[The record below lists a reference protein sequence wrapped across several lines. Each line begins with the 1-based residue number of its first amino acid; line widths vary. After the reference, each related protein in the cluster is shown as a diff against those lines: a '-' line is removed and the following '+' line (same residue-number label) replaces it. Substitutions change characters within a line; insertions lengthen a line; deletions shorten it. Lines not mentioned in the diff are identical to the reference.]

1 MSFLVTARK
10 YRPSTFQEVVAQG
23 HVVNTL
29 LNSIRMGRIAHA
41 YLFSGP
47 RGVGKTTTARIFAKA
62 LNCPNAKE
70 GEPCNTCDTCV
81 EISQGRCID
90 IIEID
95 GASNNGVEQVRTIRD
110 SVRYMPT
117 REKYKMY
124 IIDEVHMLSKGAFN
138 ALLKTLEEPPAHAI
152 FIFATTEPH
161 RLPPTVISRC
171 QRYDFRRIALD
182 DIVGQLKHICLQEGI
197 EAEDSALFAVARKGD
212 GSMRDSE
219 SIFDQVVAFSGD
231 RLTYESVR
239 QVLHFVDQE
248 TFFQL
253 TDLIITNN
261 SSGGFAL
268 AEEVVMSGYDIQDFL
283 SGLEEHY
290 RNLLVARA
298 TGETQLIEAPEDIR
312 ERYTRVAEQFSEGD
326 LLRLL
331 KITAQTMQAVKFSP
345 QPRLKFEVALID
357 MIKMD
362 STIEIST
369 LLSSMGPSGTA
380 PTRLHREQ
388 THTAAA
394 PAKAAPAKAAPAK
407 AAPAKAAPAK
417 AAPAKAAPAKAT
429 PAEAT
434 PAEATPA
441 EATPANATSQ
451 AAIHPPA
458 AGHSA
463 TAQHSTP
470 ATPDSRLH
478 ERPAREMPPLEMPL
492 SVPMPHEAPAT
503 RSTREAGVRNLSGAR
518 SAATDMTEPL
528 HEAEERFR
536 QALTSASLSAAGS
549 HKTQPASSR
558 NLPSH
563 PIVQLLIDK
572 LDAVV
577 LPKH

>member
-29 LNSIRMGRIAHA
+29 LNSIRLGRIAHA

-62 LNCPNAKE
+62 LNCPNAHE
-70 GEPCNTCDTCV
+70 GEPCNACDTCV
-81 EISQGRCID
+81 EISEGRCLD

-110 SVRYMPT
+110 SVRYMPS

-171 QRYDFRRIALD
+171 QRYDFRRIAIE
-182 DIVGQLKHICLQEGI
+182 DIIGQLRHICAKEAI
-197 EAEDSALFAVARKGD
+197 EADESALFTIARKGD
-212 GSMRDSE
+212 GSMRDAE
-219 SIFDQVVAFSGD
+219 SIFDQVVAFSGST
-231 RLTYESVR
+231 LTYDAMR
-239 QVLHFVDQE
+239 QVLHVVDQE

-253 TDLIITNN
+253 TELIITNN

-283 SGLEEHY
+283 TGLEEHY

-298 TGETQLIEAPEDIR
+298 TGDTRLIEAPEDIR
-312 ERYTRVAEQFSEGD
+312 ERYARVAEQFSEGD

-357 MIKMD
+357 MIRMD
-362 STIEIST
+362 STVEIST
-369 LLSSMGPSGTA
+369 LLSSMGHGGSASPHPPQRQSGTG
-380 PTRLHREQ
+380 
-388 THTAAA
+388 
-394 PAKAAPAKAAPAK
+394 
-407 AAPAKAAPAK
+407 
-417 AAPAKAAPAKAT
+417 AT
-429 PAEAT
+429 PAAHT
-434 PAEATPA
+434 AV
-441 EATPANATSQ
+441 
-451 AAIHPPA
+451 HPA
-458 AGHSA
+458 AVHPAAAHSA
-463 TAQHSTP
+463 
-470 ATPDSRLH
+470 AT
-478 ERPAREMPPLEMPL
+478 
-492 SVPMPHEAPAT
+492 
-503 RSTREAGVRNLSGAR
+503 R
-518 SAATDMTEPL
+518 SAATRSAATLAPPADIAFPEPEPRTSTRPESLSDGATAGGNGQSSAQARPEGMPGQEAPYAAPMPVELPVRRGRSERFGAPTGTRSSATDVTEPL
-528 HEAEERFR
+528 RVAEERFR
-536 QALTSASLSAAGS
+536 QALSSASLSATGS
-549 HKTQPASSR
+549 HQAQPASGT
-558 NLPSH
+558 NLPPH

>member
-10 YRPSTFQEVVAQG
+10 YRPSNFQEVVAQG

-29 LNSIRMGRIAHA
+29 LNSIRLGRIAHA

-62 LNCPNAKE
+62 LNCPNAHE
-70 GEPCNTCDTCV
+70 GEPCNACDTCV
-81 EISQGRCID
+81 EIAEGRCLD

-110 SVRYMPT
+110 SVRYMPS

-171 QRYDFRRIALD
+171 QRYDFRRIAIE
-182 DIVGQLKHICLQEGI
+182 DIIGQLRHICAKEDI
-197 EAEDSALFAVARKGD
+197 EADESALFTIARKGD
-212 GSMRDSE
+212 GSMRDAE
-219 SIFDQVVAFSGD
+219 SIFDQVVAFSGST
-231 RLTYESVR
+231 LTYDAMR
-239 QVLHFVDQE
+239 QVLHVVDQE

-253 TDLIITNN
+253 TELIITNN

-268 AEEVVMSGYDIQDFL
+268 AEDVVMSGYDIQDFL
-283 SGLEEHY
+283 TGLEEHY

-298 TGETQLIEAPEDIR
+298 TGDTRLIEAPEDIR
-312 ERYTRVAEQFSEGD
+312 ERYARVAEQFSEGD

-357 MIKMD
+357 MIRMD
-362 STIEIST
+362 STVEIST
-369 LLSSMGPSGTA
+369 LLSSMGHGGSASPHPPRRQSGTG
-380 PTRLHREQ
+380 
-388 THTAAA
+388 
-394 PAKAAPAKAAPAK
+394 
-407 AAPAKAAPAK
+407 
-417 AAPAKAAPAKAT
+417 AT
-429 PAEAT
+429 PAA
-434 PAEATPA
+434 
-441 EATPANATSQ
+441 Q
-451 AAIHPPA
+451 AAAHPA
-458 AGHSA
+458 ATAAPLADIAFPEPEPRTSTRPGSPSDGA
-463 TAQHSTP
+463 TAGGNGQAS
-470 ATPDSRLH
+470 AQA
-478 ERPAREMPPLEMPL
+478 RPNGMPGRET
-492 SVPMPHEAPAT
+492 PHEAPMPVELPVRRG
-503 RSTREAGVRNLSGAR
+503 RSERLGAPTGTH
-518 SAATDMTEPL
+518 SSATDVTEPL
-528 HEAEERFR
+528 RVAEERFR
-536 QALTSASLSAAGS
+536 QALSSASLSAAGT
-549 HKTQPASSR
+549 HQAQPASGT
-558 NLPSH
+558 NLPPH

>member
-29 LNSIRMGRIAHA
+29 LNSIRLGRIAHA

-110 SVRYMPT
+110 SVRYMPS

-171 QRYDFRRIALD
+171 QRYDFRRIALE
-182 DIVGQLKHICLQEGI
+182 DIVGQLKHICLLEGI
-197 EAEDSALFAVARKGD
+197 EAEDTALFAIARKGD

-219 SIFDQVVAFSGD
+219 SIFDQVVAFSGNQ
-231 RLTYESVR
+231 LTYESVR
-239 QVLHFVDQE
+239 HVLHVVDQE

-268 AEEVVMSGYDIQDFL
+268 AEEIVMSGYDIQDFL
-283 SGLEEHY
+283 TGIEEHY

-298 TGETQLIEAPEDIR
+298 TGDTRLIEAPEDVR
-312 ERYTRVAEQFSEGD
+312 ERYSRVAEQFSEGD

-369 LLSSMGPSGTA
+369 LLSNMGQGGSIPPSRSPGEKHPGSTSAGRSSQHSA
-380 PTRLHREQ
+380 P
-388 THTAAA
+388 TAAA
-394 PAKAAPAKAAPAK
+394 AATSAVAVTPKAASTGEQMETTSPEAVPSPVRSSGPFSDADAPGNVTRKTNGRTVDAGE
-407 AAPAKAAPAK
+407 
-417 AAPAKAAPAKAT
+417 T
-429 PAEAT
+429 WET
-434 PAEATPA
+434 RFG
-441 EATPANATSQ
+441 
-451 AAIHPPA
+451 PPT
-458 AGHSA
+458 G
-463 TAQHSTP
+463 
-470 ATPDSRLH
+470 
-478 ERPAREMPPLEMPL
+478 M
-492 SVPMPHEAPAT
+492 
-503 RSTREAGVRNLSGAR
+503 R
-518 SAATDMTEPL
+518 SAVTDVTEPL
-528 HEAEERFR
+528 REAEERFR

-549 HKTQPASSR
+549 HRAQPASSQP
-558 NLPSH
+558 LPTH

>member
-1 MSFLVTARK
+1 MAFLVTARK

-29 LNSIRMGRIAHA
+29 LNSIRLGRIAHA

-62 LNCPNAKE
+62 LNCPNAHE
-70 GEPCNTCDTCV
+70 GEPCNACDTCV
-81 EISQGRCID
+81 EISEGRCLD

-110 SVRYMPT
+110 SVRYMPS
-117 REKYKMY
+117 REKFKMY

-171 QRYDFRRIALD
+171 QRYDFRRIAIE
-182 DIVGQLKHICLQEGI
+182 DIIGQLRHICAQEGI
-197 EAEDSALFAVARKGD
+197 EADESALFTIARKGD
-212 GSMRDSE
+212 GSMRDAE
-219 SIFDQVVAFSGD
+219 SIFDQVVAFSGST
-231 RLTYESVR
+231 LTYESMR
-239 QVLHFVDQE
+239 QVLHVVDQE

-283 SGLEEHY
+283 TGLEEHY

-298 TGETQLIEAPEDIR
+298 TGDTRLIEAPEDIR
-312 ERYTRVAEQFSEGD
+312 ERYARVAEQFSEGD

-331 KITAQTMQAVKFSP
+331 KINAQTMQAVKFSP

-362 STIEIST
+362 STVEIST
-369 LLSSMGPSGTA
+369 LLSSMGQGGGNATVHVPRRQSGPGA
-380 PTRLHREQ
+380 S
-388 THTAAA
+388 TAAHSA
-394 PAKAAPAKAAPAK
+394 MRPAASAARPATQAVQATESLTSMHPASPFVAASADDDGQ
-407 AAPAKAAPAK
+407 ASQRVRLEE
-417 AAPAKAAPAKAT
+417 T
-429 PAEAT
+429 PGQERPYAVPT
-434 PAEATPA
+434 PE
-441 EATPANATSQ
+441 E
-451 AAIHPPA
+451 PPA
-458 AGHSA
+458 AHRGRSERFGAPTGSRSSA
-463 TAQHSTP
+463 T
-470 ATPDSRLH
+470 D
-478 ERPAREMPPLEMPL
+478 
-492 SVPMPHEAPAT
+492 V
-503 RSTREAGVRNLSGAR
+503 
-518 SAATDMTEPL
+518 TEPL
-528 HEAEERFR
+528 RVAEERFR

-549 HKTQPASSR
+549 HLAQPASVP
-558 NLPSH
+558 NLPPH

-577 LPKH
+577 LPKQ

>member
-29 LNSIRMGRIAHA
+29 LNSIRLGRIAHA

-70 GEPCNTCDTCV
+70 GEPCNACDTCV

-110 SVRYMPT
+110 SVRYMPS

-171 QRYDFRRIALD
+171 QRYDFRRIALE

-197 EAEDSALFAVARKGD
+197 EADDSALFAIARKGD

-231 RLTYESVR
+231 QLTYESVR
-239 QVLHFVDQE
+239 QVLHVVDQD

-268 AEEVVMSGYDIQDFL
+268 AEEIVMSGYDIQDFL
-283 SGLEEHY
+283 TGLEEHY

-298 TGETQLIEAPEDIR
+298 TGDTRLIEAPEDVR

-362 STIEIST
+362 STVEIST
-369 LLSSMGPSGTA
+369 LLSNIGQGGAIPSRPVREKNPGGVSAA
-380 PTRLHREQ
+380 PPAERTVPS
-388 THTAAA
+388 AAA
-394 PAKAAPAKAAPAK
+394 PAKPATVSESTPPEPAAPGGPPHPAQTSAPASGTDFRHSDARK
-407 AAPAKAAPAK
+407 TYGRTIAA
-417 AAPAKAAPAKAT
+417 
-429 PAEAT
+429 
-434 PAEATPA
+434 
-441 EATPANATSQ
+441 
-451 AAIHPPA
+451 
-458 AGHSA
+458 
-463 TAQHSTP
+463 
-470 ATPDSRLH
+470 
-478 ERPAREMPPLEMPL
+478 ERQPE
-492 SVPMPHEAPAT
+492 T
-503 RSTREAGVRNLSGAR
+503 RFDGPTGMR
-518 SAATDMTEPL
+518 SADTDVTEPL
-528 HEAEERFR
+528 REAEERFR

-549 HKTQPASSR
+549 HQAQPAGPQT
-558 NLPSH
+558 LPPH

-572 LDAVV
+572 LDAVI
-577 LPKH
+577 LPQH

>member
-29 LNSIRMGRIAHA
+29 LNSIRLGRIAHA

-62 LNCPNAKE
+62 LNCPNAKD

-81 EISQGRCID
+81 EIAQGRCID

-110 SVRYMPT
+110 SVRYMPS

-161 RLPPTVISRC
+161 KLPPTVISRC
-171 QRYDFRRIALD
+171 QRYDFRRIAIE
-182 DIVGQLKHICLQEGI
+182 DIVGQLKHICQLENI
-197 EAEDSALFAVARKGD
+197 DAEDKALFAIARKGD

-219 SIFDQVVAFSGD
+219 SIFDQVVAFSGNA
-231 RLTYESVR
+231 LTYDAVR
-239 QVLHFVDQE
+239 QVLHVVDQE

-253 TDLIITNN
+253 TDLIITKNT
-261 SSGGFAL
+261 SGGFAL
-268 AEEVVMSGYDIQDFL
+268 AEDVVMSGYDIQDFL
-283 SGLEEHY
+283 TGLEEHY

-298 TGETQLIEAPEDIR
+298 TGDTRLIEAPEDIR

-331 KITAQTMQAVKFSP
+331 RITAQTMQAVRFSP

-362 STIEIST
+362 STVEIST
-369 LLSSMGPSGTA
+369 LLSAMGHGEGIKLATDATA
-380 PTRLHREQ
+380 PSRPTRP
-388 THTAAA
+388 AADAAVGGSA
-394 PAKAAPAKAAPAK
+394 PATVAAKAALGVPTAGIVGSHDPSMGQMQQRELSVHAAHPVHPAGSAYVRS
-407 AAPAKAAPAK
+407 
-417 AAPAKAAPAKAT
+417 
-429 PAEAT
+429 EGGFG
-434 PAEATPA
+434 
-441 EATPANATSQ
+441 
-451 AAIHPPA
+451 PPA
-458 AGHSA
+458 A
-463 TAQHSTP
+463 
-470 ATPDSRLH
+470 
-478 ERPAREMPPLEMPL
+478 
-492 SVPMPHEAPAT
+492 T
-503 RSTREAGVRNLSGAR
+503 RSAV
-518 SAATDMTEPL
+518 TDVTEPL
-528 HEAEERFR
+528 REAEERFR
-536 QALTSASLSAAGS
+536 QALHSASLSS
-549 HKTQPASSR
+549 TASYTPQKEVTP
-558 NLPSH
+558 NLPPPP
-563 PIVQLLIDK
+563 PIVQMLIDK
-572 LDAVV
+572 LGAVI
-577 LPKH
+577 LPKE

>member
-29 LNSIRMGRIAHA
+29 LNSIRLGRIAHA

-62 LNCPNAKE
+62 LNCPNATD

-110 SVRYMPT
+110 SVRFVPS

-161 RLPPTVISRC
+161 KLPPTVISRC
-171 QRYDFRRIALD
+171 QRYDFRRIAIE
-182 DIVGQLKHICLQEGI
+182 DIVGQLRRICEREGI
-197 EAEDSALFAVARKGD
+197 EAEDTALFTIARKGD

-219 SIFDQVVAFSGD
+219 SIFDQVVAFSGNA
-231 RLTYESVR
+231 LTYDAVR
-239 QVLHFVDQE
+239 QVLHVVDQD
-248 TFFQL
+248 TFFQF
-253 TDLIITNN
+253 TDLIITKNT
-261 SSGGFAL
+261 SGGFAL
-268 AEEVVMSGYDIQDFL
+268 AEDVVMSGYDIQDFL
-283 SGLEEHY
+283 TGLEEHF

-298 TGETQLIEAPEDIR
+298 TGETRLIEAPEDVR
-312 ERYTRVAEQFSEGD
+312 ERYTRLAEQFSEGD

-331 KITAQTMQAVKFSP
+331 KITAQTMQAVRYSP

-362 STIEIST
+362 STVEIST
-369 LLSSMGPSGTA
+369 LLSNIGQAGSIVPSTAPARPSAPERSAAAGRATAGYTGSGTMAASGAAGAGPAGNGFPSVAAA
-380 PTRLHREQ
+380 PTAGPTAGRPSVADLGVPGADLGVPGADLVVPGMDLGVPGMDLASPGAVFAQAGHGPAQ
-388 THTAAA
+388 AGMPHGTAAA
-394 PAKAAPAKAAPAK
+394 
-407 AAPAKAAPAK
+407 
-417 AAPAKAAPAKAT
+417 
-429 PAEAT
+429 
-434 PAEATPA
+434 
-441 EATPANATSQ
+441 
-451 AAIHPPA
+451 
-458 AGHSA
+458 
-463 TAQHSTP
+463 
-470 ATPDSRLH
+470 
-478 ERPAREMPPLEMPL
+478 
-492 SVPMPHEAPAT
+492 V
-503 RSTREAGVRNLSGAR
+503 
-518 SAATDMTEPL
+518 TDVTEPL
-528 HEAEERFR
+528 RKAEERFR
-536 QALTSASLSAAGS
+536 EALQSASLSS
-549 HKTQPASSR
+549 TASYRDR
-558 NLPSH
+558 NEAPPQLPPP

-572 LDAVV
+572 LGAVI
-577 LPKH
+577 LPKE

>member
-10 YRPSTFQEVVAQG
+10 YRPSTFQEVVAQE
-23 HVVNTL
+23 HVVSTL
-29 LNSIRMGRIAHA
+29 LNSIRLGRIAHA

-62 LNCPNAKE
+62 LNCPNAKD

-110 SVRYMPT
+110 SVRYMPS

-152 FIFATTEPH
+152 FIFATTEPN

-197 EAEDSALFAVARKGD
+197 EAEDSALFAIARKGD
-212 GSMRDSE
+212 GSMRDAE

-231 RLTYESVR
+231 RLPYESVR
-239 QVLHFVDQE
+239 QVLHIVDQE

-253 TDLIITNN
+253 TDLIITHN

-268 AEEVVMSGYDIQDFL
+268 AENVVMSGYDIQDFL

-298 TGETQLIEAPEDIR
+298 TGDTKLIEAPEDVR
-312 ERYTRVAEQFSEGD
+312 GRYMRNAEQFSEGD

-362 STIEIST
+362 STVEIST
-369 LLSSMGPSGTA
+369 LLSNMGHGGTA
-380 PTRLHREQ
+380 PTRSLRDQTPGNATGTRSALRSAPPVPSAAIPAASPAASTSAEPALHGSPR
-388 THTAAA
+388 HTAPSHAA
-394 PAKAAPAKAAPAK
+394 PSHTAPSQIAPLR
-407 AAPAKAAPAK
+407 
-417 AAPAKAAPAKAT
+417 
-429 PAEAT
+429 E
-434 PAEATPA
+434 
-441 EATPANATSQ
+441 S
-451 AAIHPPA
+451 
-458 AGHSA
+458 
-463 TAQHSTP
+463 
-470 ATPDSRLH
+470 L
-478 ERPAREMPPLEMPL
+478 REMPH
-492 SVPMPHEAPAT
+492 SVPMPLEAPAPH
-503 RSTREAGVRNLSGAR
+503 STREARVGTVTGRR
-518 SAATDMTEPL
+518 SAATDVTESVQQ
-528 HEAEERFR
+528 AEERFR
-536 QALTSASLSAAGS
+536 LALSSASLSAAGS
-549 HKTQPASSR
+549 HQAQHASSQ
-558 NLPSH
+558 NLPPH